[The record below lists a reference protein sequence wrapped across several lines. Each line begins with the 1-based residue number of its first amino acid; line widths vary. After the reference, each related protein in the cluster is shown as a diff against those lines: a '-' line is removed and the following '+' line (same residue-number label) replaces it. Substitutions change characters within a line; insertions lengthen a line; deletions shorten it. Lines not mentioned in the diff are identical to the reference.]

1 MPDLRLQPG
10 VSTRD
15 ALKTKTRLAPNLLA
29 GLKVLSLPVAEL
41 ATYCLDAA
49 EQNPVLEVVYDN
61 DLFKLDSLP
70 TEASFTE
77 TLNAAILDDAA
88 EGSPRSAA
96 RRRFFE
102 GSLASAFEWDFSQIE
117 DDCVETETL
126 HEYLHL
132 QTSCMKLDP
141 TDSAIMDTLIE
152 CISGDGYFTSTPPEI
167 AFEFGVDATRVEE
180 LLLALQSCKPA
191 GVAARSLAE
200 CLSLQIA
207 PSDPYAD
214 ALHAL
219 VTSHL
224 DELAHNKI
232 TQLSRALGVSA
243 DVVAQLKVAVQSM
256 NPRPG
261 AAFYQRP
268 EYRYAVPD
276 IIVRQDGNR
285 FEAEVVGAGQ
295 QCLALNTD
303 YLALRKDGTLESDA
317 QSYLD
322 EKCREAESLL
332 ANLDQRR
339 TMLQSFAVY
348 LVKKQYQFFL
358 TQGQQLQPMTMQE
371 VADDLGV
378 HVSTISRTV
387 QGKYLQAPWG
397 SVALKSLFTRAI
409 ERTVE
414 GAPVG
419 NISSFEIKKM
429 ILTLVETEP
438 AESPFSDTKICE
450 LLNGLGVSIKRRTVA
465 KYRAALGIDTQS
477 ARRWQAVGKRSEEEV
492 HALR

>member
-295 QCLALNTD
+295 ECLALNTD
-303 YLALRKDGTLESDA
+303 YLTLRNDGFSPAQNPRDAEWVLADASGKVVKTWAVDSDPRYWMPAQTTVITQTLTLPTGISGNMTL
-317 QSYLD
+317 YLNLPD
-322 EKCREAESLL
+322 PCENLRNNSMFSIRL
-332 ANLDQRR
+332 AN
-339 TMLQSFAVY
+339 
-348 LVKKQYQFFL
+348 
-358 TQGQQLQPMTMQE
+358 
-371 VADDLGV
+371 DDV
-378 HVSTISRTV
+378 WEESTGYNRLYTF
-387 QGKYLQAPWG
+387 
-397 SVALKSLFTRAI
+397 SL
-409 ERTVE
+409 
-414 GAPVG
+414 
-419 NISSFEIKKM
+419 
-429 ILTLVETEP
+429 
-438 AESPFSDTKICE
+438 
-450 LLNGLGVSIKRRTVA
+450 
-465 KYRAALGIDTQS
+465 
-477 ARRWQAVGKRSEEEV
+477 
-492 HALR
+492 